1 MRVAIFIDSRY
12 RDTLGCLLVKKR
24 LQQLRKDWDILA
36 VSIDLWQQVMQLYR
50 PHVVILNHAIGY
62 RNKEII
68 SRAKYSIVLP
78 TEGRPNTREQEDW
91 YVTEQDGVADLYLSW
106 NQLIADK
113 LKKTKAVVTGCPRFD
128 IYHDHK
134 DKIDSKIKARAKYGL
149 DQSRQTIGVF
159 TSYPQA
165 KFAFQKTQFN
175 QQDWKDLGVDKIS
188 TRSNPLEFAQS
199 EYAERQKFMN
209 AISVLHDVFPE
220 YQLLVKPHP
229 MEDVIE
235 IQKWCDERGFTC
247 VTQDTIFNVVAA
259 CDVVVNRIGC
269 ITTIDSWLSGVPVIS
284 FGTPEDDGLAAES
297 NEFCYDA
304 LELLEAFQCDYP
316 NADISYMETCGV
328 TEPATER
335 VARAIVENAPVYNDV
350 LETKNRV
357 LLQKVIQEH
366 GWHNT
371 ALNLNDG
378 QVGKAATIGYINSWE
393 SAL

>member
-50 PHVVILNHAIGY
+50 PHVVVLNHAIGY

-106 NQLIADK
+106 NKLIADK
-113 LKKTKAVVTGCPRFD
+113 FKKTKSVVTGCPRFD
-128 IYHDHK
+128 VYHDHK
-134 DKIDSKIKARAKYGL
+134 DKIDDKIKARAKYGL
-149 DQSRQTIGVF
+149 DSRQTIGVF
-159 TSYPQA
+159 TSFPQA

-188 TRSNPLEFAQS
+188 TRSNPLEFARS
-199 EYAERQKFMN
+199 EYAERRKFMN
-209 AISVLHDVFPE
+209 AISALHDVYPDH
-220 YQLLVKPHP
+220 QILVKPHP
-229 MEDVIE
+229 MEDIIE
-235 IQKWCDERGFTC
+235 IQRWCDENGFTC
-247 VTQDTIFNVVAA
+247 ITQDTIFNVIAA
-259 CDVVVNRIGC
+259 CDVVVNRVGC
-269 ITTIDSWLSGVPVIS
+269 ITTLDSWLSNVPVIS
-284 FGTPEDDGLAAES
+284 FGTLEDDGMAADT
-297 NEFCYDA
+297 NEFCYDT
-304 LELLEAFQCDYP
+304 LELLEAFGADYP
-316 NADISYMETCGV
+316 EANQEYIKLCGLDV
-328 TEPATER
+328 LATER
-335 VARAIVENAPVYNDV
+335 VAQAIVDNVPKITKQDELIV
-350 LETKNRV
+350 KNRV

-371 ALNLNDG
+371 TLDLSG
-378 QVGKAATIGYINSWE
+378 QVGKTATVGYINSWE
-393 SAL
+393 SIL